1 MASLITMSRHFLLG
15 RLIMAL
21 VSNGFI
27 GFIGFI
33 GVMGPGSALAQTR
46 PADRIDRGRSAY
58 ESLDYEGAVEAL
70 EAALDAP
77 SISPIER
84 AEALE
89 TLSFALVVLDRPG
102 DAEARLRELFALD
115 PYYDVREPTGSPRI
129 ESFVD
134 AVRRQLGSDAALIAQ
149 LDVRLTLPRSARADR
164 PVSVRVHLDG
174 EGVDRVVEVILL
186 HRGETDTDWSRVAAT
201 ATPDGFSADIPALGR
216 SERLEIY
223 AEARDAR
230 GRLLARSAGPLAPTF
245 LEVGASSGSGPS
257 SGEDVLT
264 SWWLWTIVGV
274 VVVGAGVGI
283 GVGVASAP
291 GQAPSGTISPGRV
304 ILP

>member
-1 MASLITMSRHFLLG
+1 VASLTVLSSAPLTWLTCV
-15 RLIMAL
+15 L
-21 VSNGFI
+21 VGL
-27 GFIGFI
+27 
-33 GVMGPGSALAQTR
+33 VLPASAYAQPR
-46 PADRIDRGRSAY
+46 PADRIEEGRAAY

-77 SISPIER
+77 SISPLER

-89 TLSFALVVLDRPG
+89 ILSFALVVLDRPA
-102 DAEARLRELFALD
+102 DAEERLRELFALD

-129 ESFVD
+129 QTFVD
-134 AVRRQLGSDAALIAQ
+134 AVRRELGSDAALIPQ

-164 PVSVRVHLDG
+164 PVSVRVHLHG
-174 EGVDRVVEVILL
+174 EGVDRVVQVVLL
-186 HRGETDTDWSRVAAT
+186 HRGETDTDWSRVEAA
-201 ATPDGFSADIPALGR
+201 PSEDGFAADVPPLGR

-230 GRLLARSAGPLAPTF
+230 GRLLARSAGPLEPTF
-245 LEVGASSGSGPS
+245 LDVGSLSESGAS

-283 GVGVASAP
+283 GVGVAAAP